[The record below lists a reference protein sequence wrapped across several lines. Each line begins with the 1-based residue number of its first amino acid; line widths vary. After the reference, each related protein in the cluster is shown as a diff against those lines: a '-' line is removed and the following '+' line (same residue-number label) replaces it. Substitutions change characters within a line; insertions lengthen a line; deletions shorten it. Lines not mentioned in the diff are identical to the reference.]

1 MARKST
7 YIAAALL
14 VGVTGWMA
22 SGMMAEDEP
31 ARSEAAN
38 GVEPKPVTVDTATS
52 RAEPVERSILVQ
64 GDTRAW
70 RSAGVRSEAAGRI
83 ESIAVAEGEAVEAGQ
98 PIMTL
103 ALEERASRL
112 AQAEARLEQ
121 RLEDYEAGVE
131 LQEKGY
137 ATAERIRELRSD
149 LEEARAEVAAIEEQ
163 VDDTTIAAPFAG
175 VVDRLHRRTA
185 EVVASGEEVA
195 TLVDN
200 APLRV
205 EVRVPQQSIGRV
217 ETGTPADVA
226 FATGVR
232 ETGRVC
238 LISVAADTG
247 TRTFRVEVR
256 TPNADR
262 SIPSGISAEVRIPT
276 GAIEAHFL
284 SPAILSLNDD
294 GRLGVKTVTA
304 EGTVAFHPV
313 TIVQARADGIWVTGL
328 PEEAQVITVGQ
339 GFVRA
344 GDSVRLAEP
353 GQAAAEVAVLEDAPT
368 PADKAAVA
376 PAVGA
381 AAVPDPSICADK
393 DRAAAP
399 EAGEMA
405 EAEGGAEAEQ

>member
-7 YIAAALL
+7 WIAGALL
-14 VGVTGWMA
+14 LGITGWMA
-22 SGMMAEDEP
+22 SGMMADDETAEP
-31 ARSEAAN
+31 APAAS
-38 GVEPKPVTVDTATS
+38 VAPKPVTVDTATS

-83 ESIAVAEGEAVEAGQ
+83 EEIAVEEGQTVEAGQ

-112 AQAEARLEQ
+112 SEAEARLRQ
-121 RLEDYEAGVE
+121 RLEDYEAGVA

-137 ATAERIRELRSD
+137 ATAERIRELRAD
-149 LEEARAEVAAIEEQ
+149 LEEARAEVATIEQQ
-163 VDDTTIAAPFAG
+163 VSDTTITAPFAG
-175 VVDRLHRRTA
+175 VVNELDRRVG
-185 EVVASGEEVA
+185 EVVAVGEEVA

-205 EVRVPQQSIGRV
+205 EVRVPQQSIARIEVGA
-217 ETGTPADVA
+217 PAAVQ
-226 FATGVR
+226 FATGGR
-232 ETGRVC
+232 EAGRVC
-238 LISVAADTG
+238 MISVAADTG

-276 GAIEAHFL
+276 GEIEAHFL

-294 GRLGVKTVTA
+294 GRLGVKTVDGD
-304 EGTVAFHPV
+304 GTVAFHPV
-313 TIVQARADGIWVTGL
+313 SIVQARADGIWVTGL
-328 PEEAQVITVGQ
+328 PEEARVITVGQ

-344 GDSVRLAEP
+344 GDSVQVATGE
-353 GQAAAEVAVLEDAPT
+353 AAAEVAALGEVTT
-368 PADKAAVA
+368 PAEAAE
-376 PAVGA
+376 GA
-381 AAVPDPSICADK
+381 GPTVEVSPPDPSICE
-393 DRAAAP
+393 DRARAATPAP
-399 EAGEMA
+399 EALADADG
-405 EAEGGAEAEQ
+405 EAETAQ